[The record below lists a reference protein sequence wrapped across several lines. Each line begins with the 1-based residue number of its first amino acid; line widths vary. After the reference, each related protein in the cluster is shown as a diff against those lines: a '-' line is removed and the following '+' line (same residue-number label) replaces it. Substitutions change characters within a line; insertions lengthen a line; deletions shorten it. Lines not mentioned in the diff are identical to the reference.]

1 MAVEK
6 EISNTLMQLIEAEIS
21 LNNNWVAYNTLSY
34 VLEMGD
40 MYFFRDKEDALDFAE
55 SNQSDY
61 DYFRVLGV
69 QSVEDLLDQF
79 HIKETFNK
87 KFDEAYTVENSND
100 DSNSLI
106 EDNLKNRRICY
117 LSKNIKTN
125 IMNTQNLDYLKD
137 NLKYL
142 GFGEKLYP
150 ELEKNIQQGSPEF
163 SLKLQNEYN
172 KDKMEAQLHFRRSDQ
187 SDMYFFNR
195 YDAKI
200 ASDKNDHSQT
210 FYLNKGYGVTL
221 KEAYNLLSGRSIN
234 KDLMN
239 KEGQLY
245 NAWVQLD
252 FKESD
257 DKGNFK
263 MKQYHQ
269 MLCSRNF
276 LMP

>member
-1 MAVEK
+1 
-6 EISNTLMQLIEAEIS
+6 
-21 LNNNWVAYNTLSY
+21 
-34 VLEMGD
+34 
-40 MYFFRDKEDALDFAE
+40 
-55 SNQSDY
+55 
-61 DYFRVLGV
+61 
-69 QSVEDLLDQF
+69 
-79 HIKETFNK
+79 
-87 KFDEAYTVENSND
+87 
-100 DSNSLI
+100 
-106 EDNLKNRRICY
+106 
-117 LSKNIKTN
+117 
-125 IMNTQNLDYLKD
+125 MNTQNLDYLKD

-172 KDKMEAQLHFRRSDQ
+172 KDKMEAQLHFRRSEQ

-200 ASDKNDHSQT
+200 ATNSDAHSQT

-234 KDLMN
+234 KDLTN

-252 FKESD
+252 FKQSD
-257 DKGNFK
+257 EKGNFK

-269 MLCSRNF
+269 NYGYDLEKVLNNHPIKELTNEQDKTRLMESLNKGNRQSVTFIDNGSEQKHYIEANPQFKSLNVYDAGMKRVALNQSKGEKQADDPSAGVKQSSKQKSENQSGADDGPAEAPAKAKSRKRNQSIS
-276 LMP
+276 

>member
-1 MAVEK
+1 
-6 EISNTLMQLIEAEIS
+6 
-21 LNNNWVAYNTLSY
+21 
-34 VLEMGD
+34 
-40 MYFFRDKEDALDFAE
+40 
-55 SNQSDY
+55 
-61 DYFRVLGV
+61 
-69 QSVEDLLDQF
+69 
-79 HIKETFNK
+79 
-87 KFDEAYTVENSND
+87 
-100 DSNSLI
+100 
-106 EDNLKNRRICY
+106 
-117 LSKNIKTN
+117 
-125 IMNTQNLDYLKD
+125 MNTQNLDYLKD

-172 KDKMEAQLHFRRSDQ
+172 KDKMEAQLHFRRSEQ

-200 ASDKNDHSQT
+200 ATNSDAHSQT

-234 KDLMN
+234 KDLTN

-252 FKESD
+252 FKQSD
-257 DKGNFK
+257 EKGNFK

-269 MLCSRNF
+269 NYGYDLEKVLNNHPIKELNNEQDKTRLMESLNKGNRQSVTFIDNGSEQKHYIEANPQFKSVNVYDANMQRVVNTQSREEKNGEQAVSTSKEVAKKESHKQTDNEE
-276 LMP
+276 PDVPKAAKKRNNKHGQGI